1 MEAIIDYLGGVQF
14 AATAGGHKIIS
25 DQPVEFG
32 GANAG
37 MTPPELMLASLG
49 TCAGYYAAE
58 YLKARSLPSEVL
70 RVRVIAEKA
79 AQPARLVK
87 FRIEVESPGV
97 EDVRHRDGVLR
108 AVKRCLIHNTLLS
121 APEVEV
127 AVEQLATIC

>member
-14 AATAGGHKIIS
+14 AASARGHKLIS
-25 DQPVEFG
+25 DQPVQFG
-32 GANAG
+32 GNDAG
-37 MTPPELMLASLG
+37 PTPPELMLASLG

-58 YLKARSLPSEVL
+58 YLKTRSLPSDGL
-70 RVRVIAEKA
+70 RVRVTAEKA
-79 AQPARLVK
+79 AQPARLTN
-87 FRIEVESPGV
+87 FRIQVDSPGV

-127 AVEQLATIC
+127 TVEQLATI